1 MIWLMSL
8 LLAAVL
14 HLPMQQDDPTPP
26 PPVPVWVSPTPD
38 ADGVISVIV
47 QPEESLWAIA
57 ARAGLSLPELLALNG
72 LSESDIIRPGDS
84 IIIGRVEAQPTAV
97 PLEELQPTATRPPP
111 TPRPTRRPPQAT
123 ICLSAFADLNR
134 NGVQDSGEPLRPGVA
149 FSVYNSEAVV
159 ANYITDGVS
168 EPHCLLPL
176 PPGSYRVT
184 RSVMP
189 DEVLTTDGDWALQ
202 LGDANTLRQA
212 FGSYTS
218 AELTAADSGA
228 VDSADVDAAGIAA
241 TGVASATTPTGPD
254 ATRAAVVAGADAEA
268 ADQSGSESNN
278 SEVVGAVAPEA
289 GPGFNWQLVGVIVLF
304 GGGLLL
310 LLAVLL
316 LLARQ
321 ARQKT
326 GNGSGPPS

>member
-1 MIWLMSL
+1 MIWLISVL
-8 LLAAVL
+8 LWAALLVPL
-14 HLPMQQDDPTPP
+14 RQDAPTPP
-26 PPVPVWVSPTPD
+26 PSVPVWISPTPD
-38 ADGVISVIV
+38 AEGVISVIV

-57 ARAGLSLPELLALNG
+57 ARAGLTLPELLALNG
-72 LSESDIIRPGDS
+72 LSESDIIRPGDT
-84 IIIGRVEAQPTAV
+84 IIIGRVEAPPTAA
-97 PLEELQPTATRPPP
+97 PPPEEVEPTATRPPP

-134 NGVQDSGEPLRPGVA
+134 NGVQDSGEPLRAGVA
-149 FSVYNSEAVV
+149 FTVYNSEAVV

-176 PPGSYRVT
+176 PPGAYRVT

-202 LGDANTLRQA
+202 LGDENTLRQA

-218 AELTAADSGA
+218 AELSQAEPAPTATPAGPEA
-228 VDSADVDAAGIAA
+228 TLSAA
-241 TGVASATTPTGPD
+241 
-254 ATRAAVVAGADAEA
+254 VAGATGTEEESEGAASTEPGDAVVSEA
-268 ADQSGSESNN
+268 NES
-278 SEVVGAVAPEA
+278 
-289 GPGFNWQLVGVIVLF
+289 GFNWQLAGVVALF

-316 LLARQ
+316 LLVRQ
-321 ARQKT
+321 ARQNA
-326 GNGSGPPS
+326 NGGSEPPA

>member
-8 LLAAVL
+8 LVGAALLA
-14 HLPMQQDDPTPP
+14 PPRQDAPTPP

-38 ADGVISVIV
+38 AEGIISVIV

-57 ARAGLSLPELLALNG
+57 ARAGLSLPDLLALNG

-97 PLEELQPTATRPPP
+97 PVEEVQPTATRPPP

-134 NGVQDSGEPLRPGVA
+134 NGVQDGGEALRAGVA

-159 ANYITDGVS
+159 ANYITDGVN

-202 LGDANTLRQA
+202 LGDTNTLRQA

-218 AELTAADSGA
+218 AELTAAGA
-228 VDSADVDAAGIAA
+228 TADDLSSVNLTA
-241 TGVASATTPTGPD
+241 TPSGPD
-254 ATRAAVVAGADAEA
+254 ATRAAAVAGAAAAADESANEPGGNEA
-268 ADQSGSESNN
+268 A
-278 SEVVGAVAPEA
+278 GAVTPESSA
-289 GPGFNWQLVGVIVLF
+289 GFNWQMVGVVVLF

-316 LLARQ
+316 LLAKQ
-321 ARQKT
+321 AREKT
-326 GNGSGPPS
+326 SGGSEPPS